1 MHVQVHIH
9 GYLYVHTYLEM
20 RILCRAWQRWLQW
33 REAYLEGSVEEDKC
47 PDGVKSLWLSGA
59 GGHRTDRSNFL
70 LVRGVMDLQSG

>member
-1 MHVQVHIH
+1 M
-9 GYLYVHTYLEM
+9 YLEM

-47 PDGVKSLWLSGA
+47 PDGVKSLLLSGA
-59 GGHRTDRSNFL
+59 GGHRTDGANFL